1 MVCVCVFIESEDYKM
16 FFFSNM
22 SCPFVD
28 DPVDEKAVL
37 LHREFTSGDD
47 IESRLD
53 VFSFPHNRFERYFL
67 IHSPLD
73 M

>member
-1 MVCVCVFIESEDYKM
+1 M

-53 VFSFPHNRFERYFL
+53 VFSFPT
-67 IHSPLD
+67 
-73 M
+73 